1 MSTGCAEFRALLE
14 QALASAP
21 RLAEL
26 ARAEHPRTC
35 ALCRAEL
42 GRERALDDL
51 LVRVP
56 EPEVPA
62 TLARRVLAGLASER
76 VRAATDSATDEVSDD
91 FASEDAA
98 LEELLDGLPEP
109 RVPAGLPARVLAGV
123 AHARPP
129 RPPRRGPWLLLAA
142 AGLAGLV
149 LWAWNARRAGALLE
163 VAHGEAPEA
172 ELDAELLAYAVERW
186 DLLHDEDLDVW
197 LASLDPL
204 DEVLLEYAG
213 DATLSDA
220 SSEASA
226 EGD

>member
-1 MSTGCAEFRALLE
+1 MSTSCADFRALLE
-14 QALASAP
+14 QALASRR
-21 RLAEL
+21 RLTEL
-26 ARAEHPRTC
+26 ARAEHPQTC

-51 LVRVP
+51 LERVS

-62 TLARRVLAGLASER
+62 TLARRVLAGLAAARARAVSSTGD
-76 VRAATDSATDEVSDD
+76 AATDDAT
-91 FASEDAA
+91 AEDAA
-98 LEELLDGLPEP
+98 LEELLDGLPAP

-129 RPPRRGPWLLLAA
+129 RPRRRGPWLLLAA
-142 AGLAGLV
+142 AGLAGLA
-149 LWAWNARRAGALLE
+149 LWSWSVRRAGAPLE
-163 VAHGEAPEA
+163 VALSGASEA

-186 DLLHDEDLDVW
+186 ELLHDEDLDVW

-213 DATLSDA
+213 DATWSEG